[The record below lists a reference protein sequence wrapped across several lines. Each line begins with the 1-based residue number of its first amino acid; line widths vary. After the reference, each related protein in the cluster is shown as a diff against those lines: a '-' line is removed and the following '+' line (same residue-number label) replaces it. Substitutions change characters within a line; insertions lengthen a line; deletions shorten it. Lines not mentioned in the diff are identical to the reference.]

1 MYFKSTTNSDKVM
14 AKKPK
19 SFPEESIKFRVTSDS
34 SLNPGGNY
42 TDNYKMRVKF
52 GGSCLKQEKVTLDH
66 KSI

>member
-1 MYFKSTTNSDKVM
+1 M

-19 SFPEESIKFRVTSDS
+19 NFPEESIKFRVTSDS

-42 TDNYKMRVKF
+42 TDNHKMRVKF
-52 GGSCLKQEKVTLDH
+52 GGSCLKQGKVTLDH